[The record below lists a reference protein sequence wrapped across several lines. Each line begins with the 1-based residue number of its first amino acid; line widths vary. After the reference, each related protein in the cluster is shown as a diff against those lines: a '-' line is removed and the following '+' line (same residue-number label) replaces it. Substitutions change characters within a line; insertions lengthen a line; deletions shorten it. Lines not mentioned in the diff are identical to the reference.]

1 MKKFNLFV
9 LVFALFFSSFPLMA
23 GERTIP
29 VDIFLMIDK
38 SLSMAEP
45 GKFDSLRGWVQDQLI
60 GQMLIDGDW
69 ITIYQFY
76 GKATNLLTMDV
87 KTAADRQKI
96 VRTIGG
102 IKPNGQYTDIGL
114 ALDTI
119 KESLEKRG
127 PNGRHKI
134 LLLLTDLKQEAP
146 WSSRY
151 AGKQDSYQSPYL
163 AEARQVKHDN
173 WYEITLDMDIQ
184 NSVVKTSHELF
195 TSIQDQLS
203 SNAPRELPAGNGEKL
218 AGNTGDAVGTGIGG
232 TNGAPGSNGKGQGG
246 AGKGALVIPGIGT
259 LPLLP
264 ILVLLSGILVVCL
277 ILVPV
282 MILRRRNREKEE
294 RTT

>member
-1 MKKFNLFV
+1 MKKINLFV
-9 LVFALFFSSFPLMA
+9 LVFALCFSSFTLHA

-45 GKFDSLRGWVQDQLI
+45 GKFDSLREWVQDQLI
-60 GQMLIDGDW
+60 GQVLIDGDW

-76 GKATNLLTMDV
+76 GKSSNLLTLDVRTGADRKKIV
-87 KTAADRQKI
+87 KTI
-96 VRTIGG
+96 TG

-119 KESLEKRG
+119 KDALKARG

-151 AGKQDSYQSPYL
+151 AGKQDNYQSPYL
-163 AEARQVKHDN
+163 AEARQIKHDN

-184 NSVVKTSHELF
+184 DSVVKTSHELF

-203 SNAPRELPAGNGEKL
+203 AGTPRELPAGNGEKL
-218 AGNTGDAVGTGIGG
+218 AGDGSGSGTAGEA
-232 TNGAPGSNGKGQGG
+232 GAAG
-246 AGKGALVIPGIGT
+246 AGAAGKPKNGITVPGIGT

-277 ILVPV
+277 ILVP
-282 MILRRRNREKEE
+282 ILIVRRRNREKEE
-294 RTT
+294 QTT

>member
-9 LVFALFFSSFPLMA
+9 LVFALCFSSFSLHA

-45 GKFDSLRGWVQDQLI
+45 GKFDSLRKWVQDQLI
-60 GQMLIDGDW
+60 DQVLIDGDW

-76 GKATNLLTMDV
+76 GKSSNLLTMDV
-87 KTAADRQKI
+87 NSTADRKKI
-96 VRTIGG
+96 IRTIAG

-119 KESLEKRG
+119 KDALKERG

-163 AEARQVKHDN
+163 AEARQIKHDN

-184 NSVVKTSHELF
+184 DSVVKTSHELF

-203 SNAPRELPAGNGEKL
+203 AGTPRELPAGNGEKL
-218 AGNTGDAVGTGIGG
+218 AGDGSDNGSAGAMGAGGTGTAGNPK
-232 TNGAPGSNGKGQGG
+232 NGIT
-246 AGKGALVIPGIGT
+246 IPGIGT

-264 ILVLLSGILVVCL
+264 ILVLLSFILVVCL

-282 MILRRRNREKEE
+282 IIVRRRNREKEKQ
-294 RTT
+294 TT